1 MYGLVIPRP
10 LELILKHLKQPMNGT
25 TSLLQELD
33 EAISRGSKESRL
45 RALWH
50 VTDVLVAGQ
59 YSEESIWVFGE
70 IIDRL
75 TQELEMEVRA
85 ELSQRLA
92 NCRNAPV
99 DLINRL
105 ANHGSIDVA
114 RPVLRQSERL
124 DNPALVSIA
133 TTGSQQHLLA
143 ISERRSIDE
152 PVTDVLVRRGNREV
166 LHSLTRNP
174 GARFSHHGFLQLI
187 QRSKNDS
194 VLIETLGLRMDI
206 PRSIF
211 QQLIAKASADLKR
224 KLECE
229 RPDMADQIEI
239 VVTDVTGE
247 LHSIFG
253 PASQDYFQAKKE
265 VSALHRYGNLHEK
278 RIFEYAQSHQFPEV
292 IAGLSLLCSLPANV
306 VERGLVDTTG
316 ELPMIFARSLGFSWD
331 TTMSLLFLGAP
342 DHKISAHELDALEA
356 KFSRLKTETAQS
368 VIQLY
373 QSRKA
378 SARAVAQS
386 GTGM

>member
-1 MYGLVIPRP
+1 MYGLVIPVP

-50 VTDVLVAGQ
+50 ATDVLVAGQ

-70 IIDRL
+70 IID
-75 TQELEMEVRA
+75 
-85 ELSQRLA
+85 
-92 NCRNAPV
+92 
-99 DLINRL
+99 
-105 ANHGSIDVA
+105 
-114 RPVLRQSERL
+114 
-124 DNPALVSIA
+124 
-133 TTGSQQHLLA
+133 
-143 ISERRSIDE
+143 
-152 PVTDVLVRRGNREV
+152 REV

-253 PASQDYFQAKKE
+253 PASQNYFQAKKE